1 MTAGHF
7 IDEIAALGSIPSCST
22 FVAHVDSKLLCI
34 PPLVVQRLL
43 NTKPTALSKLIQIS
57 LDHLSPLVRYLDL
70 TGKLYQSI
78 KSGVTKS
85 IEPVHTDMLALWH
98 FDLTMQSASL
108 ISRRAMPSLKK
119 ARLLNQPPLF

>member
-34 PPLVVQRLL
+34 PPSVVQRLL

-78 KSGVTKS
+78 KIGVTKS
-85 IEPVHTDMLALWH
+85 IKTC
-98 FDLTMQSASL
+98 TY
-108 ISRRAMPSLKK
+108 
-119 ARLLNQPPLF
+119 